1 MLSRGLHEQIFRGA
15 RVRYSEAAVRRSV
28 EHLQR
33 HELWGKETSA
43 LPDVELRLP
52 RMYGDNI
59 DEHFCLL
66 AQKQSLPYLEAA
78 EELLRCRLPP
88 APPSWAW
95 QLGWTRYGPDGRP
108 EPVDFP
114 RDRAVVLD
122 VEVCLADGHC
132 PTLAVAVSP
141 HAWYSWCSRRLLE
154 QRYSWSSRLSLADL
168 IPLESAAGA
177 GCAGRQDRPE
187 RVVVGHNVAFDRA
200 FIKEQYLIQ
209 GSRVRFLDTMSMHMA
224 ISGLTGFQRSLW
236 MAAKH
241 GKRKGLQQVRQHIKK
256 TRSKAEG
263 PAVTAWDWVQVSS
276 INNLAD
282 VHALYVGGQPLEKEA
297 RELFVKGTMA
307 DIRDHFQDLMSYCAR
322 DVQAT
327 HEVFQEQ
334 LPLFMERCPHPVTFA
349 GMLEMGVSYL
359 PVNGNWQRYL
369 DDAQGTYE
377 ELQKE
382 MKKSLM
388 NLANDA
394 CQLLHGDRYR
404 GQPRGGDGAAPPPMG
419 AGAGPRRAGRYKE
432 DPWLWDLE
440 WDTQEFK
447 QKKPPRK
454 KKDQK
459 VNEGEAPG
467 AGSVQDWQEGEH
479 GELGGDP
486 GLEACSAPGLPV
498 PPPDPGPP
506 SEDEELRA
514 APEGSALLQ
523 RLKDTVTLQPKK
535 LQHLPGHPG
544 WYRKL
549 CLRLGDE
556 GWVPGPSLISLQM
569 RVTPKLMRLA
579 WDGFPLHYSE
589 KHGWGY
595 LVPGRQDNLPA
606 APPGGEGPVCPHRAI
621 EELCRQHRLE
631 KGREQPPQEQG
642 VEDELLVMDGSS
654 MWQKVT
660 LGGRGPPGVGGGAGL
675 SPTRPQTPAVEEL
688 SQLEG
693 DVGRAEQSLVQEEG
707 GELLEADS
715 RPSYHHG
722 NGPYNDVDVP
732 GCWFFKLPHKASR
745 DGNANNVGSP
755 FAKDFLP
762 RMEDGTLRAAVGRT
776 HGTRALEINKMISFW
791 RNAHKRISS
800 QMVVWL
806 KKGELPRAVTRHP
819 DYNEEDDYG
828 AILPQVV
835 TAGTI
840 TRRAVEPTWLTAS
853 NARADRVGSELKAMV
868 QVPPGYALVGA
879 DVDSQELWI
888 AAILGEAH
896 FAGMHG
902 CTAFG
907 WMTLQGK
914 KSNGTDLHSKT
925 AATVGISREHAK
937 VFNYGRIYGA
947 GQPFAERLLMQFNHR
962 LTQEQAREKAQQMYA
977 VTKGIRRWVLPPG
990 AVGCV
995 GTVSPWVLPWVWDT
1009 PSWLVATQVSS
1020 ERGGRVAGE
1029 GAGAGRGQGR
1039 RWLGVG
1045 PGRPP
1050 APEGSCEEV
1059 RCSDPTWWLWDG
1071 GVRRGKAVGGGQ
1083 RRDWDAPSVSQ
1094 CVSSSR
1100 WLWGLPQTR
1109 RGCLRLPQTRL
1120 CPDRSRSKKKWDV
1133 VGHRVWA
1140 GGTESEMFNK
1150 LESIALSASPQTPV
1164 LGCHISRALEP
1175 AVAKGE
1181 FLTSRVNWVV
1191 QSSAVDYLHLML
1203 VSMKWLFE
1211 EFDISGRFCISIHDE
1226 VRYLVQEQD
1235 RYRAALALQITNLLT
1250 RTLSASRCLPRVRS
1264 NLCRGLSGVLCMFAY
1279 KLGLQDLPQ
1288 SVAFFSA
1295 VDVDRCLRKEVTMN
1309 CVTPSNPTGM
1319 EKKYGIPQGE
1329 ALDIYQLLEI
1339 TKGSLEKK

>member
-1 MLSRGLHEQIFRGA
+1 MRRLLWRRSVRGCAAKPRRCTSSSSASRPLPEDTPSQKPANDQRRMNPLNIQMLSRTLHEQIFRGA
-15 RVRYSEAAVRRSV
+15 QVHYSATDIQRSV

-33 HELWGKETSA
+33 HDLWGKETST
-43 LPDVELRLP
+43 LPDVDLQLP
-52 RMYGDNI
+52 RMYGNNI
-59 DEHFCLL
+59 DEHFRLL

-78 EELLRCRLPP
+78 NELLRCELPP
-88 APPSWAW
+88 VPTQWAW
-95 QLGWTRYGPDGRP
+95 RLGWTRYGPDGQM
-108 EPVDFP
+108 EAVDFP
-114 RDRAVVLD
+114 KERAVVLD
-122 VEVCLADGHC
+122 VEVCVADGHC

-154 QRYSWSSRLSLADL
+154 QRYSWSSHLTLADL
-168 IPLESAAGA
+168 IPLESPAGA
-177 GCAGRQDRPE
+177 GCAGKQDWPE

-256 TRSKAEG
+256 TQSKMEG
-263 PAVTAWDWVQVSS
+263 PTITSWDWVHVSS

-282 VHALYVGGQPLEKEA
+282 VHALYVGGEPLEKEA

-307 DIRDHFQDLMSYCAR
+307 DIRTHFQELMSYCAR

-359 PVNGNWQRYL
+359 PVNGNWKRYL
-369 DDAQGTYE
+369 GDAQGTYE

-394 CQLLHGDRYR
+394 CQLLHEDRYK
-404 GQPRGGDGAAPPPMG
+404 D
-419 AGAGPRRAGRYKE
+419 

-447 QKKPPRK
+447 QKKNPGKMKK
-454 KKDQK
+454 KKDQD
-459 VNEGEAPG
+459 AD
-467 AGSVQDWQEGEH
+467 S
-479 GELGGDP
+479 
-486 GLEACSAPGLPV
+486 LPAL
-498 PPPDPGPP
+498 PPCPPDPGPP
-506 SEDEELRA
+506 GEDEELKA
-514 APEGSALLQ
+514 ASQVCLE
-523 RLKDTVTLQPKK
+523 RLKETVALQPKR

-549 CLRLGDE
+549 CLRLGE
-556 GWVPGPSLISLQM
+556 PGWVPGPSLISLQM
-569 RVTPKLMRLA
+569 RVTPKLMRLV
-579 WDGFPLHYSE
+579 WDGFPLHYSD

-595 LVPGRQDNLPA
+595 LVPGRRDNLTA
-606 APPGGEGPVCPHRAI
+606 APSEEEGPSCPHRVI
-621 EELCRQHRLE
+621 EYLYRQHCLE
-631 KGREQPPQEQG
+631 KGKEQPLG
-642 VEDELLVMDGSS
+642 VAVEDKLPVMDDS
-654 MWQKVT
+654 MIWQK
-660 LGGRGPPGVGGGAGL
+660 
-675 SPTRPQTPAVEEL
+675 VEEL
-688 SQLEG
+688 SQLEV
-693 DVGRAEQSLVQEEG
+693 DVEEKMGRADQSLEQPCEPVKPRSQ
-707 GELLEADS
+707 
-715 RPSYHHG
+715 PSFHHG
-722 NGPYNDVDVP
+722 NGPYNDVNIP
-732 GCWFFKLPHKASR
+732 GCWFFKLPHK
-745 DGNANNVGSP
+745 DGNENNVGSP

-762 RMEDGTLRAAVGRT
+762 QMEDGTLRAAVGRT

-806 KKGELPRAVTRHP
+806 KKGDLPRVVTRHP
-819 DYNEEDDYG
+819 DYNDEDDYG

-868 QVPPGYALVGA
+868 QVPPGYSLVGA

-888 AAILGEAH
+888 AAVLGEAH

-914 KSNGTDLHSKT
+914 KSNATDLHSKT

-962 LTQEQAREKAQQMYA
+962 LTQQQAREKAQQMYA
-977 VTKGIRRWVLPPG
+977 VTKGVRRFHLSEDG
-990 AVGCV
+990 E
-995 GTVSPWVLPWVWDT
+995 
-1009 PSWLVATQVSS
+1009 WLVNKLELAVDRA
-1020 ERGGRVAGE
+1020 E
-1029 GAGAGRGQGR
+1029 
-1039 RWLGVG
+1039 
-1045 PGRPP
+1045 
-1050 APEGSCEEV
+1050 
-1059 RCSDPTWWLWDG
+1059 DG
-1071 GVRRGKAVGGGQ
+1071 
-1083 RRDWDAPSVSQ
+1083 SVSAQ
-1094 CVSSSR
+1094 DVQRIQKEATNGSR
-1100 WLWGLPQTR
+1100 R
-1109 RGCLRLPQTRL
+1109 R
-1120 CPDRSRSKKKWDV
+1120 KKWNLV
-1133 VGHRVWA
+1133 EQRVWA

-1150 LESIALSASPQTPV
+1150 LESIALSPSPQTPV

-1203 VSMKWLFE
+1203 VAMKWLFE
-1211 EFDISGRFCISIHDE
+1211 EFDINGRFCISIHDE
-1226 VRYLVQEQD
+1226 VRYLVQQQD

-1250 RTLSASRCLPRVRS
+1250 R
-1264 NLCRGLSGVLCMFAY
+1264 CMFAY

-1295 VDVDRCLRKEVTMN
+1295 VDIDQCLRKEVTMS
-1309 CVTPSNPTGM
+1309 CTTPSNPTGM

-1329 ALDIYQLLEI
+1329 ALDIYQLIEI

>member
-1 MLSRGLHEQIFRGA
+1 QRRMNPLNIQMLSRTLHEQIFRGA
-15 RVRYSEAAVRRSV
+15 HVHYSSTDIQRSV

-33 HELWGKETSA
+33 HDLWGKETST
-43 LPDVELRLP
+43 LPDVDLQLP
-52 RMYGDNI
+52 RMYGSNI
-59 DEHFCLL
+59 DEHFRLL

-78 EELLRCRLPP
+78 NELLRCELPP
-88 APPSWAW
+88 VPAEWAW
-95 QLGWTRYGPDGRP
+95 QLGWTRYGPDGQA
-108 EPVDFP
+108 EAVDFP
-114 RDRAVVLD
+114 EERAVVLD
-122 VEVCLADGHC
+122 VEVCVADGHC

-141 HAWYSWCSRRLLE
+141 RAWYSWCSRRLLE
-154 QRYSWSSRLSLADL
+154 QRYSWSSHLTLADL
-168 IPLESAAGA
+168 IPLESPAGA
-177 GCAGRQDRPE
+177 GCAGRQDWPE

-241 GKRKGLQQVRQHIKK
+241 GKRKGLQQVKQHIKK
-256 TRSKAEG
+256 TGSKMEG
-263 PAVTAWDWVQVSS
+263 PVASKGAETMAITSWDWVHVSS

-282 VHALYVGGQPLEKEA
+282 VHALYVGGEPLEKEA

-307 DIRDHFQDLMSYCAR
+307 DIRNHFQDLMSYCAR

-359 PVNGNWQRYL
+359 PVNGNWKRYL
-369 DDAQGTYE
+369 DDAQGIYE
-377 ELQKE
+377 ELRKE

-394 CQLLHGDRYR
+394 CQLLHEDRYK
-404 GQPRGGDGAAPPPMG
+404 D
-419 AGAGPRRAGRYKE
+419 

-447 QKKPPRK
+447 QKKNPVK
-454 KKDQK
+454 KKKKKEKDQDGSSK
-459 VNEGEAPG
+459 TSLAATGAEA
-467 AGSVQDWQEGEH
+467 SMQEWQEVAQRA
-479 GELGGDP
+479 LCQ
-486 GLEACSAPGLPV
+486 LSLLA
-498 PPPDPGPP
+498 PPDPGPP
-506 SEDEELRA
+506 SEDEELKA
-514 APEGSALLQ
+514 ASQVCLQ
-523 RLKDTVTLQPKK
+523 RLKETVTLQPKR

-549 CLRLGDE
+549 CPRLGE
-556 GWVPGPSLISLQM
+556 PGWVPGPSLISLQM
-569 RVTPKLMRLA
+569 RVTPKLMRLV
-579 WDGFPLHYSE
+579 WDGFPLHYSD
-589 KHGWGY
+589 KRGWGY
-595 LVPGRQDNLPA
+595 LVPGRRDNLPA
-606 APPGGEGPVCPHRAI
+606 APSEAEGPSCPHRVI
-621 EELCRQHRLE
+621 ESLYRQHCLE
-631 KGREQPPQEQG
+631 KGKEQPQG
-642 VEDELLVMDGSS
+642 LEAAMEDELLVMDGSTI
-654 MWQKVT
+654 WQK
-660 LGGRGPPGVGGGAGL
+660 
-675 SPTRPQTPAVEEL
+675 VEEL
-688 SQLEG
+688 SQLEM
-693 DVGRAEQSLVQEEG
+693 DIEEKTDRADESLVQEEVP
-707 GELLEADS
+707 ELCEPVQPKS
-715 RPSYHHG
+715 QPSYHHG
-722 NGPYNDVDVP
+722 NGPYNDVNIP
-732 GCWFFKLPHKASR
+732 GCWFFKLPHKASQMLLELFL
-745 DGNANNVGSP
+745 AP

-762 RMEDGTLRAAVGRT
+762 QMEDGTLRAAVGRT

-806 KKGELPRAVTRHP
+806 KKGDLPRVVTRHP
-819 DYNEEDDYG
+819 AYNEEDDYG

-868 QVPPGYALVGA
+868 QVPPGYSLVGA

-888 AAILGEAH
+888 AAVLGEAH

-947 GQPFAERLLMQFNHR
+947 GQAFAERLLMQFNHR
-962 LTQEQAREKAQQMYA
+962 LTQQQAREKAQQMYA
-977 VTKGIRRWVLPPG
+977 VTKGVRRFHLSEDG
-990 AVGCV
+990 E
-995 GTVSPWVLPWVWDT
+995 
-1009 PSWLVATQVSS
+1009 WLVNKLELAVDRA
-1020 ERGGRVAGE
+1020 E
-1029 GAGAGRGQGR
+1029 
-1039 RWLGVG
+1039 
-1045 PGRPP
+1045 
-1050 APEGSCEEV
+1050 
-1059 RCSDPTWWLWDG
+1059 DG
-1071 GVRRGKAVGGGQ
+1071 
-1083 RRDWDAPSVSQ
+1083 SVSARDVQ
-1094 CVSSSR
+1094 RIQKEVTKGSR
-1100 WLWGLPQTR
+1100 R
-1109 RGCLRLPQTRL
+1109 
-1120 CPDRSRSKKKWDV
+1120 KKKWNV
-1133 VGHRVWA
+1133 VEQRVWA

-1203 VSMKWLFE
+1203 VAMKWLFE
-1211 EFDISGRFCISIHDE
+1211 EFDINGRFCISIHDE
-1226 VRYLVQEQD
+1226 VRYLVQQQD

-1250 RTLSASRCLPRVRS
+1250 R
-1264 NLCRGLSGVLCMFAY
+1264 CMFAY

-1288 SVAFFSA
+1288 SVAFFST
-1295 VDVDRCLRKEVTMN
+1295 VDIDQCLRKEVTMS
-1309 CVTPSNPTGM
+1309 CKTPSNPTGM

-1329 ALDIYQLLEI
+1329 ALDIYQLIEI
-1339 TKGSLEKK
+1339 TKGSLEK

>member
-1 MLSRGLHEQIFRGA
+1 MRRVSWVRSVRGCSPQPRRCPSSSSASRPLPEEPGQEPPTGQRRMNPLNIQMLSRSLHEQIFRGA
-15 RVRYSEAAVRRSV
+15 RVRYSAEEVRRSV
-28 EHLQR
+28 RHLQQ
-33 HELWGKETSA
+33 HGLWGRDTST

-52 RMYGDNI
+52 RMYGRDI
-59 DEHFCLL
+59 DEHFRLL

-78 EELLRCRLPP
+78 EELLRCQLPP
-88 APPSWAW
+88 LPERWAW
-95 QLGWTRYGPDGRP
+95 RLGWTRYGPQGRA
-108 EPVDFP
+108 EPVEFP
-114 RDRAVVLD
+114 EERALVLD
-122 VEVCLADGHC
+122 VEVCVAEGHC

-154 QRYSWSSRLSLADL
+154 QRYSWSSHLTLADL
-168 IPLESAAGA
+168 IPMESPAGA
-177 GCAGRQDRPE
+177 SCASKQDWME

-209 GSRVRFLDTMSMHMA
+209 GSKMRFLDTMSMHMA

-236 MAAKH
+236 MAAKQ
-241 GKRKGLQQVRQHIKK
+241 GKRRGLQQVKEHMKK

-263 PAVTAWDWVQVSS
+263 PVVTSWDWVHVGS

-282 VHALYVGGQPLEKEA
+282 VHALYVGGEPLEKEA

-307 DIRDHFQDLMSYCAR
+307 DIRSNFQDLVSYCAR

-359 PVNGNWQRYL
+359 PVNGNWNRYL
-369 DDAQGTYE
+369 DDAQGIYE

-394 CQLLHGDRYR
+394 CQLLHEH
-404 GQPRGGDGAAPPPMG
+404 
-419 AGAGPRRAGRYKE
+419 RYKD

-447 QKKPPRK
+447 QKKNPGK
-454 KKDQK
+454 KKKKKGQDGNSQ
-459 VNEGEAPG
+459 VSPAAMG
-467 AGSVQDWQEGEH
+467 AEESAQEWQE
-479 GELGGDP
+479 
-486 GLEACSAPGLPV
+486 A
-498 PPPDPGPP
+498 DPGPP
-506 SEDEELRA
+506 SEEEELKA
-514 APEGSALLQ
+514 SASQLCLE
-523 RLKDTVTLQPKK
+523 RLKETVALQPKR

-549 CLRLGDE
+549 CPRLEEE

-606 APPGGEGPVCPHRAI
+606 APGESEGPSCPHRVI
-621 EELCRQHRLE
+621 ESLYRQHCLE
-631 KGREQPPQEQG
+631 KGKEQPPGLEAA
-642 VEDELLVMDGSS
+642 VEDEVMDSS
-654 MWQKVT
+654 TIWQKM
-660 LGGRGPPGVGGGAGL
+660 
-675 SPTRPQTPAVEEL
+675 EEL
-688 SQLEG
+688 SRIEV
-693 DVGRAEQSLVQEEG
+693 DPEEKMSKADQSLVLEEME
-707 GELLEADS
+707 ELRCAEKKS
-715 RPSYHHG
+715 KPSFHHG
-722 NGPYNDVDVP
+722 NGPYNDVNIP
-732 GCWFFKLPHKASR
+732 GCWFFKLPHK
-745 DGNANNVGSP
+745 DGNDNNVGSP

-762 RMEDGTLRAAVGRT
+762 QMEDGTLRAAVGRT

-806 KKGELPRAVTRHP
+806 KKGELPRVVTRHP
-819 DYNEEDDYG
+819 DYNEEESYG

-835 TAGTI
+835 TAGTV

-888 AAILGEAH
+888 AAVLGEAQ

-914 KSNGTDLHSKT
+914 KSDGTDLHSKT

-962 LTQEQAREKAQQMYA
+962 LTPQQARDKAQQMYA
-977 VTKGIRRWVLPPG
+977 VTKGIRRFHLSEEG
-990 AVGCV
+990 E
-995 GTVSPWVLPWVWDT
+995 
-1009 PSWLVATQVSS
+1009 WLVTKLDLAVDRA
-1020 ERGGRVAGE
+1020 E
-1029 GAGAGRGQGR
+1029 
-1039 RWLGVG
+1039 
-1045 PGRPP
+1045 
-1050 APEGSCEEV
+1050 
-1059 RCSDPTWWLWDG
+1059 DG
-1071 GVRRGKAVGGGQ
+1071 
-1083 RRDWDAPSVSQ
+1083 SVSAQ
-1094 CVSSSR
+1094 DVQRLQREAMKGSR
-1100 WLWGLPQTR
+1100 WE
-1109 RGCLRLPQTRL
+1109 
-1120 CPDRSRSKKKWDV
+1120 KKWNV
-1133 VGHRVWA
+1133 VEQRVWA

-1150 LESIALSASPQTPV
+1150 LESIALSPSPQTPV

-1175 AVAKGE
+1175 AMVKGE
-1181 FLTSRVNWVV
+1181 FVTSRVNWVV

-1203 VSMKWLFE
+1203 VAMKWLFE
-1211 EFDISGRFCISIHDE
+1211 EFDINGRFCISIHDE
-1226 VRYLVQEQD
+1226 VRYLVQHQD

-1250 RTLSASRCLPRVRS
+1250 R
-1264 NLCRGLSGVLCMFAY
+1264 CMFAY

-1295 VDVDRCLRKEVTMN
+1295 VDIDQCLRKEVTMN
-1309 CVTPSNPTGM
+1309 CVTPSNPMGM
-1319 EKKYGIPQGE
+1319 EKYGIPQGE
-1329 ALDIYQLLEI
+1329 ALDIYQIIEI
-1339 TKGSLEKK
+1339 TKGSLEKQ

>member
-1 MLSRGLHEQIFRGA
+1 MRGRGAGRDGTSPRPEAPPRASVWICLPVQAPVALLGSSSSRPCRGTPRSRGMMRGVSWMRPVRGCSPQPRRCPSSSSTSRPLPQEPSPEPAAGQRRMNPLNIQMLSRRLHEQIFRGA
-15 RVRYSEAAVRRSV
+15 QVRYSAEEVQRSV
-28 EHLQR
+28 QHLQR
-33 HELWGKETSA
+33 HDLWGKETST
-43 LPDVELRLP
+43 LPDVDLQLP

-59 DEHFCLL
+59 DEHFRLL

-78 EELLRCRLPP
+78 NELLRCQLPP
-88 APPSWAW
+88 LPEQWAW
-95 QLGWTRYGPDGRP
+95 KLGWTRYGPHGQA

-114 RDRAVVLD
+114 EERALVLD
-122 VEVCLADGHC
+122 VEVCVADGHC

-154 QRYSWSSRLSLADL
+154 QRYSWSSHLTLADL
-168 IPLESAAGA
+168 IPMESPAGA
-177 GCAGRQDRPE
+177 SCASKQDWTE

-209 GSRVRFLDTMSMHMA
+209 GSKMRFLDTMSMHMA

-241 GKRKGLQQVRQHIKK
+241 GKRKGLQQVKEHMKK

-263 PAVTAWDWVQVSS
+263 PAITSWDWVHVSS

-282 VHALYVGGQPLEKEA
+282 VHALYVGGEPLEKEA
-297 RELFVKGTMA
+297 REIFVKGTMA
-307 DIRDHFQDLMSYCAR
+307 DIRNDFQDLMTYCAR

-359 PVNGNWQRYL
+359 PVNGNWKKYL
-369 DDAQGTYE
+369 NDAQGIYE

-394 CQLLHGDRYR
+394 CQLLHEH
-404 GQPRGGDGAAPPPMG
+404 
-419 AGAGPRRAGRYKE
+419 RYKD

-440 WDTQEFK
+440 WDIQEFK
-447 QKKPPRK
+447 QKKNPGK
-454 KKDQK
+454 KKKKGQD
-459 VNEGEAPG
+459 VNNQVSPATMDAEKSA
-467 AGSVQDWQEGEH
+467 QQWQE
-479 GELGGDP
+479 
-486 GLEACSAPGLPV
+486 
-498 PPPDPGPP
+498 DPGPP
-506 SEDEELRA
+506 SEEE
-514 APEGSALLQ
+514 EQKVSASQLCLE
-523 RLKDTVTLQPKK
+523 RLKETVALQPKR

-549 CLRLGDE
+549 CPRLEEE

-606 APPGGEGPVCPHRAI
+606 ASVETDGPSCPHRVI
-621 EELCRQHRLE
+621 ENLYRQHCLE
-631 KGREQPPQEQG
+631 KGKEQPLRLEAA
-642 VEDELLVMDGSS
+642 VEDELLVMDNST
-654 MWQKVT
+654 MWQKM
-660 LGGRGPPGVGGGAGL
+660 
-675 SPTRPQTPAVEEL
+675 EEL
-688 SQLEG
+688 SRIEM
-693 DVGRAEQSLVQEEG
+693 DPEEKMSKADQSLV
-707 GELLEADS
+707 L
-715 RPSYHHG
+715 
-722 NGPYNDVDVP
+722 
-732 GCWFFKLPHKASR
+732 
-745 DGNANNVGSP
+745 DGNDNNVGSP

-762 RMEDGTLRAAVGRT
+762 QMEDGTLRAAVGRT

-806 KKGELPRAVTRHP
+806 KKGELPRVVTKHP
-819 DYNEEDDYG
+819 DYNEEDNYG

-835 TAGTI
+835 TAGTV

-868 QVPPGYALVGA
+868 QVPPGYSLVGA

-888 AAILGEAH
+888 AAVLGEAQ

-914 KSNGTDLHSKT
+914 KSNATDLHSRT

-962 LTQEQAREKAQQMYA
+962 LTQQQAREKAQQMYA
-977 VTKGIRRWVLPPG
+977 VTKGIRRFHLSEEGEWLLTELDL
-990 AVGCV
+990 
-995 GTVSPWVLPWVWDT
+995 TVDR
-1009 PSWLVATQVSS
+1009 A
-1020 ERGGRVAGE
+1020 E
-1029 GAGAGRGQGR
+1029 
-1039 RWLGVG
+1039 
-1045 PGRPP
+1045 
-1050 APEGSCEEV
+1050 
-1059 RCSDPTWWLWDG
+1059 DG
-1071 GVRRGKAVGGGQ
+1071 
-1083 RRDWDAPSVSQ
+1083 SVSGQ
-1094 CVSSSR
+1094 DVQRLQREAIKKSR
-1100 WLWGLPQTR
+1100 QG
-1109 RGCLRLPQTRL
+1109 
-1120 CPDRSRSKKKWDV
+1120 KKWNV
-1133 VGHRVWA
+1133 VEQRVWT

-1150 LESIALSASPQTPV
+1150 LESIALSPSPQTPV

-1175 AVAKGE
+1175 AMVKGE
-1181 FLTSRVNWVV
+1181 FVTSRVNWVV

-1203 VSMKWLFE
+1203 VAMKWLFE
-1211 EFDISGRFCISIHDE
+1211 EFDINGRFCISIHDE
-1226 VRYLVQEQD
+1226 VRYLVQHQD

-1250 RTLSASRCLPRVRS
+1250 R
-1264 NLCRGLSGVLCMFAY
+1264 CMFAY

-1295 VDVDRCLRKEVTMN
+1295 VDIDQCLRKEVTMN
-1309 CVTPSNPTGM
+1309 CVTPSNPMGM
-1319 EKKYGIPQGE
+1319 EKYGIPQGE
-1329 ALDIYQLLEI
+1329 ALDIYQIIEI
-1339 TKGSLEKK
+1339 TKGSLEKQ

>member
-1 MLSRGLHEQIFRGA
+1 GQRRMNPLNIQMLSRTLHEQIFRGA
-15 RVRYSEAAVRRSV
+15 QVRYSAEEVQRSV
-28 EHLQR
+28 QHLQR
-33 HELWGKETSA
+33 HDLWGKETST
-43 LPDVELRLP
+43 LPDVDLQLP
-52 RMYGDNI
+52 RMFGDNI
-59 DEHFCLL
+59 DEHFRLL

-78 EELLRCRLPP
+78 NELLRCELPP
-88 APPSWAW
+88 LPEQWAW
-95 QLGWTRYGPDGRP
+95 KLGWTRYGPDGQA

-114 RDRAVVLD
+114 EERALVLD
-122 VEVCLADGHC
+122 VEVCVADGHC

-154 QRYSWSSRLSLADL
+154 QRYSWSSHLALADL
-168 IPLESAAGA
+168 IPMESPAGA
-177 GCAGRQDRPE
+177 SCANKQDWTE

-209 GSRVRFLDTMSMHMA
+209 GSKMRFLDTMSMHMA

-241 GKRKGLQQVRQHIKK
+241 GKRKGLQQVKEHMKK

-263 PAVTAWDWVQVSS
+263 PVITSWDWVHVSS

-282 VHALYVGGQPLEKEA
+282 VHALYVGGEPLEKEA
-297 RELFVKGTMA
+297 REVFLKGTMA
-307 DIRDHFQDLMSYCAR
+307 DIRSSFQDLMSYCAR

-359 PVNGNWQRYL
+359 PVNGNWKRYL
-369 DDAQGTYE
+369 NDAQGIYE

-394 CQLLHGDRYR
+394 CQLLHDH
-404 GQPRGGDGAAPPPMG
+404 
-419 AGAGPRRAGRYKE
+419 RYKD

-447 QKKPPRK
+447 QKKNPGK
-454 KKDQK
+454 KKKGQDGNSQISPAAMDA
-459 VNEGEAPG
+459 EESP
-467 AGSVQDWQEGEH
+467 QDWQEV
-479 GELGGDP
+479 L
-486 GLEACSAPGLPV
+486 LA
-498 PPPDPGPP
+498 PPDPGPP
-506 SEDEELRA
+506 SEEEELKV
-514 APEGSALLQ
+514 SASQLCLEH
-523 RLKDTVTLQPKK
+523 LKETVTLQPKR

-549 CLRLGDE
+549 CPRLEEE

-606 APPGGEGPVCPHRAI
+606 APVETDGPSCPHRVI
-621 EELCRQHRLE
+621 ENLYRQHCLE
-631 KGREQPPQEQG
+631 KSKEQSLKQEAD
-642 VEDELLVMDGSS
+642 VEDELLVMDNST
-654 MWQKVT
+654 MWQKM
-660 LGGRGPPGVGGGAGL
+660 
-675 SPTRPQTPAVEEL
+675 EEL
-688 SQLEG
+688 SRVEV
-693 DVGRAEQSLVQEEG
+693 DPEEKMSKADQSLVLVR
-707 GELLEADS
+707 GELKWAEVSQPLF
-715 RPSYHHG
+715 HHG
-722 NGPYNDVDVP
+722 NGPYNDVNIP
-732 GCWFFKLPHKASR
+732 GCWFFKLPHKATLTPLLLLK
-745 DGNANNVGSP
+745 DGNDSNVGSP

-762 RMEDGTLRAAVGRT
+762 QMEDGTLRAAVGRI

-806 KKGELPRAVTRHP
+806 KKGELPRVVTRHP
-819 DYNEEDDYG
+819 DYNEEDSYG

-835 TAGTI
+835 TAGTV

-868 QVPPGYALVGA
+868 QVPPGYSLVGA

-888 AAILGEAH
+888 AAVLGEAQ

-914 KSNGTDLHSKT
+914 KSNATDLHSKT

-962 LTQEQAREKAQQMYA
+962 LTQQQAREKAQQMYA
-977 VTKGIRRWVLPPG
+977 VTKGIRRFHLSEEG
-990 AVGCV
+990 E
-995 GTVSPWVLPWVWDT
+995 
-1009 PSWLVATQVSS
+1009 WLVTKLDLAVDRA
-1020 ERGGRVAGE
+1020 E
-1029 GAGAGRGQGR
+1029 
-1039 RWLGVG
+1039 
-1045 PGRPP
+1045 
-1050 APEGSCEEV
+1050 
-1059 RCSDPTWWLWDG
+1059 DG
-1071 GVRRGKAVGGGQ
+1071 
-1083 RRDWDAPSVSQ
+1083 SVSAQ
-1094 CVSSSR
+1094 DVQQLQR
-1100 WLWGLPQTR
+1100 EAMK
-1109 RGCLRLPQTRL
+1109 
-1120 CPDRSRSKKKWDV
+1120 RSRNGKKWNV
-1133 VGHRVWA
+1133 VEQRVWT

-1150 LESIALSASPQTPV
+1150 LESIALSPSPQTPV

-1175 AVAKGE
+1175 AMVKGE
-1181 FLTSRVNWVV
+1181 FVTSRVNWVV

-1203 VSMKWLFE
+1203 VAMKWLFE
-1211 EFDISGRFCISIHDE
+1211 EFDINGRFCISIHDE
-1226 VRYLVQEQD
+1226 VRYLVQHQD

-1250 RTLSASRCLPRVRS
+1250 R
-1264 NLCRGLSGVLCMFAY
+1264 CMFAY

-1295 VDVDRCLRKEVTMN
+1295 VDIDQCLRKEVTMN
-1309 CVTPSNPTGM
+1309 CVTPSNPMGM
-1319 EKKYGIPQGE
+1319 EKYGIPQGE
-1329 ALDIYQLLEI
+1329 ALDIYQIIEI
-1339 TKGSLEKK
+1339 TKGSLEK